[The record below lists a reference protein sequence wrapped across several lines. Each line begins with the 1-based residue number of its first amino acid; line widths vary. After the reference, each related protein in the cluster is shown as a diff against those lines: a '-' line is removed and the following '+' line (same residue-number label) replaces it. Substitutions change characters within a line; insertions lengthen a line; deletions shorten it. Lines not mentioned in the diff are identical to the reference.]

1 MRGRLKGALPQ
12 ELIYKTTDEPVKR
25 LKSLSISEFKKKGCK
40 IRFETSNNV
49 MEKID
54 ETINAIE
61 RVNVGKCQKK
71 LQKDNKFLLKQ
82 KKLIRLAERE
92 N

>member
-25 LKSLSISEFKKKGCK
+25 LKSLSISEFKKKECK

-61 RVNVGKCQKK
+61 RVNVGKSQKNYK
-71 LQKDNKFLLKQ
+71 KITNFFLNRKS
-82 KKLIRLAERE
+82 
-92 N
+92 

>member
-54 ETINAIE
+54 ETRNAIE
-61 RVNVGKCQKK
+61 RINVGKCQKNYK
-71 LQKDNKFLLKQ
+71 KITNFFLNRKS
-82 KKLIRLAERE
+82 
-92 N
+92 

>member
-61 RVNVGKCQKK
+61 RINVGKCQKNYK
-71 LQKDNKFLLKQ
+71 KITNFFLNRKS
-82 KKLIRLAERE
+82 
-92 N
+92 